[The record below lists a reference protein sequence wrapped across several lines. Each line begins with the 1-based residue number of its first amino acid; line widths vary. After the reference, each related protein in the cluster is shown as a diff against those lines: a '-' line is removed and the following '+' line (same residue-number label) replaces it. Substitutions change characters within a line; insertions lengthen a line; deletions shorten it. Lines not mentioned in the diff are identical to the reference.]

1 MSGRDVDRLGRMV
14 ADRLRHLAPQRL
26 APVAPEVEALLHRLA
41 TLACDAEGQP
51 PLPLELPDRRAWGDV
66 VDVLST
72 DLARSVTARPDAG
85 VEAAAVDA
93 LTRLRRLLP

>member
-1 MSGRDVDRLGRMV
+1 MTGRDVDRLGGVV

-26 APVAPEVEALLHRLA
+26 APLAPQMEVLLHRLA
-41 TLACDAEGQP
+41 ALACEAEGKP
-51 PLPLELPDRRAWGDV
+51 ARPLELPERRAWGDV

-72 DLARSVTARPDAG
+72 DLARSVTARPDGGA
-85 VEAAAVDA
+85 EAAAVDA